1 MKSVKA
7 VRRATNDFY
16 SISFGAKRSVETEK
30 NKNIGARLCR
40 LLTANPPTDSM
51 DACTPT
57 PNPRWTMDD
66 GSLRLAF
73 ARPRFF
79 RFHRHLPS
87 RCVFGRT
94 LMLAERVGHDRGA
107 TLEVDPLA
115 LNRDSLS
122 VCA

>member
-7 VRRATNDFY
+7 VRRAADGFY

-30 NKNIGARLCR
+30 NKNICARLCR

-57 PNPRWTMDD
+57 PNPNPRWTMDY

-73 ARPRFF
+73 AHPHFF
-79 RFHRHLPS
+79 RFHRHLPFC
-87 RCVFGRT
+87 CVPGRT
-94 LMLAERVGHDRGA
+94 LMLAERVDHDRG
-107 TLEVDPLA
+107 TILEPDPLA
-115 LNRDSLS
+115 SLS
-122 VCA
+122 V